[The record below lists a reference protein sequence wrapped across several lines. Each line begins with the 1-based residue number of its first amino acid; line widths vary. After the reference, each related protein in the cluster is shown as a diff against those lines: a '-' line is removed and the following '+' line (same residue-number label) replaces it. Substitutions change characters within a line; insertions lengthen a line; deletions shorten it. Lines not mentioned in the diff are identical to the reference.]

1 MTARPDSPPAA
12 AGPAQGVTAT
22 GSTTRQVF
30 LGRQAIFDR
39 QRQVAAYEL
48 LYRHSDEAD
57 QALRDDLHATS
68 VVLVDALMSIGLD
81 RLVGAQRAFVNMDT
95 ASLLAE
101 LPLALPPQR
110 VVIEVLETVAPDPP
124 VLAALRHLRER
135 GYRIAL
141 DDVVY
146 QPALDPLLE
155 LADIVKVDLP
165 AIAVAD
171 LPAQAQALHRFGG
184 QLLAEKVETEA
195 QFERAQGL
203 GFTLF
208 QGYWLAR
215 PKTLTGSRGPG
226 DRTATLRLA
235 ARLRDP
241 NLQTRELYDLVRHNA
256 SLSHRLLRY
265 INSATFYLSRR
276 IDSLRQ
282 AVVLLGQRQIGQI
295 AALLLLDEGESPPHE
310 LLGLTLLRARLCELL
325 ARERKLDPDA
335 AFTVGLFSTADL
347 LLDQPLA
354 AVLQDVPLSQP
365 VVRAIL
371 YRDGALGRLLDAVAE
386 YEQGHFEHPAVKE
399 LAGLDLTALYLDAVE
414 FTQGILAAS
423 R

>member
-1 MTARPDSPPAA
+1 M
-12 AGPAQGVTAT
+12 T
-22 GSTTRQVF
+22 GSASPTRQVF

-48 LYRHSDEAD
+48 LYRHND
-57 QALRDDLHATS
+57 QTDLAERDDRYATS
-68 VVLVDALMSIGLD
+68 VVMVDALMSIGFE
-81 RLVGAQRAFVNMDT
+81 RLVGAHRAFLNMDT

-101 LPLALPPQR
+101 LPLSLPPQR

-124 VLAALRHLRER
+124 VLEALRHLRER

-146 QPALDPLLE
+146 QSALDPLLE

-165 AIAVAD
+165 AIAAGD
-171 LPAQAQALHRFGG
+171 LPDQVAALRRFGV
-184 QLLAEKVETEA
+184 QLLAEKVETET
-195 QFERAQGL
+195 QFERAQAL
-203 GFTLF
+203 GFSLF

-215 PKTLTGSRGPG
+215 PKTVVGSRGPN
-226 DRTATLRLA
+226 DRQSMLRLA
-235 ARLRDP
+235 ARLQDP
-241 NLQTRELYDLVRHNA
+241 GLQTRELYDLVRHNA
-256 SLSHRLLRY
+256 SLSHRLMRY

-295 AALLLLDEGESPPHE
+295 AALLLLDEGDSPPHE
-310 LLGLTLLRARLCELL
+310 LLGMTLLRARLCELL

-335 AFTVGLFSTADL
+335 AFTVGLFSTAGL
-347 LLDQPLA
+347 LLNQPLA
-354 AVLQDVPLSQP
+354 TVLKDLPLSQP
-365 VVRAIL
+365 VVRAVL
-371 YRDGALGRLLDAVAE
+371 HREGGLGRLLEAAIE
-386 YEQGHFEHPAVKE
+386 YEQGHFEHPAVTE
-399 LAGLDLTALYLDAVE
+399 LAGLDLTALYVNAVD
-414 FTQGILAAS
+414 FTQNILAAS

>member
-1 MTARPDSPPAA
+1 MRGAAASAA
-12 AGPAQGVTAT
+12 AGSTTSPV
-22 GSTTRQVF
+22 TTRQVF
-30 LGRQAIFDR
+30 IGRQAIFDE

-48 LYRHSDEAD
+48 LYRHND
-57 QALRDDLHATS
+57 QTDSAQRGDRNATS
-68 VVLVDALMSIGLD
+68 VVMVDALMSIGFE
-81 RLVGAQRAFVNMDT
+81 RLVGPQRAFLNMDT

-101 LPLALPPQR
+101 LPLSLPPQR
-110 VVIEVLETVAPDPP
+110 VVIEVLETVAPEPP
-124 VLAALRHLRER
+124 VLAALGHLRER

-146 QPALDPLLE
+146 QPALDPLLA

-165 AIAVAD
+165 AIADAD
-171 LPAQAQALHRFGG
+171 LPAQVEALRRFGV
-184 QLLAEKVETEA
+184 QLLAEKVETEG
-195 QFERAQGL
+195 QFARAQDL

-215 PKTLTGSRGPG
+215 PKTMTGSRGPD
-226 DRTATLRLA
+226 DRAATLRLA
-235 ARLRDP
+235 ARLQDP
-241 NLQTRELYDLVRHNA
+241 ALQTRELYDLVRHNA

-295 AALLLLDEGESPPHE
+295 AALLLLDEGDSPPHE

-335 AFTVGLFSTADL
+335 AFTVGLFSTAGL

-354 AVLQDVPLSQP
+354 AVMKDLPLSQP

-371 YRDGALGRLLDAVAE
+371 HREGGLGRLLEAVVE
-386 YEQGHFEHPAVKE
+386 YEQGHFEHPAVTE
-399 LAGLDLTALYLDAVE
+399 LAGLDLTALYVDAVD
-414 FTQGILAAS
+414 FTQNILAAS

>member
-1 MTARPDSPPAA
+1 M
-12 AGPAQGVTAT
+12 T
-22 GSTTRQVF
+22 GSASPTRQVF

-48 LYRHSDEAD
+48 LYRHND
-57 QALRDDLHATS
+57 QTDLAERDDRYATS
-68 VVLVDALMSIGLD
+68 VVMVDALMSIGFE
-81 RLVGAQRAFVNMDT
+81 RLVGAHRAFLNMDT

-101 LPLALPPQR
+101 LPLSLPPQR

-124 VLAALRHLRER
+124 VLEALRHLRER

-146 QPALDPLLE
+146 QSALDPLLE

-165 AIAVAD
+165 AIAAGD
-171 LPAQAQALHRFGG
+171 LPDQVAALRRFGV
-184 QLLAEKVETEA
+184 QLLAEKVETET
-195 QFERAQGL
+195 QFERAQAL
-203 GFTLF
+203 GFSLF

-215 PKTLTGSRGPG
+215 PKTVVGSRGPN
-226 DRTATLRLA
+226 DRQSMLRLA
-235 ARLRDP
+235 ARLQDP
-241 NLQTRELYDLVRHNA
+241 GLQTRELYDLVRHNA
-256 SLSHRLLRY
+256 SLSHRLMRY

-295 AALLLLDEGESPPHE
+295 AALLLLDEGDSPPHE
-310 LLGLTLLRARLCELL
+310 LLGMTLLRARLCELL

-335 AFTVGLFSTADL
+335 AFTVGLFSTAGL
-347 LLDQPLA
+347 LLNQPLA
-354 AVLQDVPLSQP
+354 TVLKDLPLSQP
-365 VVRAIL
+365 VVRAVL
-371 YRDGALGRLLDAVAE
+371 HREGGLGRLLEAAIE
-386 YEQGHFEHPAVKE
+386 YEQGHFEHPAVTE
-399 LAGLDLTALYLDAVE
+399 LAGLDLTALYVDAVD
-414 FTQGILAAS
+414 FTQNILAAS